1 MFVAFLLQYTNIIP
15 FGVMSRVHIFNWPIS
30 YELTKFWVIKTEHT
44 LRGVVR
50 LANICKCLAYDWTMK
65 DEW

>member
-30 YELTKFWVIKTEHT
+30 NEPTKTVGVKTEYT
-44 LRGVVR
+44 PKAVVR
-50 LANICKCLAYDWTMK
+50 LVSIINCFAYDRTVK
-65 DEW
+65 DE